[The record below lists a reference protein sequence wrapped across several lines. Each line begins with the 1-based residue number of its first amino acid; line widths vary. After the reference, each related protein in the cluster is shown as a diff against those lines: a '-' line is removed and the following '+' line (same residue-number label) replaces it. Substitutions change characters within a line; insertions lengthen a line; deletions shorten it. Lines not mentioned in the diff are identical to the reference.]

1 MSGSWLVV
9 ATVFFAASLSAQ
21 EPAPVA
27 HLGIVRFEN
36 SCGAAAQPV
45 FNRGVALLHSFEF
58 RDAVEAFNQTLAIDP
73 KCGIAYWGL
82 ALSIWSNPFV
92 NARRAE
98 PVLERG
104 LAAVRQ
110 GRSVGAGTQRERDFL
125 AAVATLYDD
134 FRAIDQGARLSA
146 YGAAMGLL
154 AARYPDDIEASIF
167 SALSKA
173 ISADPADKT
182 FSVQLEAGRLL
193 EDLFA
198 RYPEHPGLAHYIIH
212 TYDFPSIAARAQH
225 AAQRYAEIAPAAPH
239 ALHMPSHTFTRVGA
253 WLESINSNLA
263 STTAAKRTG
272 STSEEL
278 HASDYL
284 MYAYLQTGQDSA
296 ARALLA
302 QLPSMVAR
310 FDPARPTGAAP
321 VSAAYYAIAAIPA
334 RYALER
340 GEWAEAAR
348 LAPSRS
354 PFAWANS
361 VTLFARALGAAR
373 SGDTT
378 TARAQLAELA
388 LVRDRLAAEREA
400 YWQEQADIQL
410 LAAGAWLAL
419 AEGKSGEAVTL
430 MREAAARE
438 DATEKSA
445 VTPGP
450 LAPARELLGEMLLE
464 LGRPA
469 EALAEFQQ
477 ALLHEP
483 NRARTMAGAAR
494 ARSAIRGPAGA

>member
-1 MSGSWLVV
+1 MRGIRLVV
-9 ATVFFAASLSAQ
+9 TTMLFTSSLAAQ
-21 EPAPVA
+21 EPTPGAP
-27 HLGIVRFEN
+27 LGIVRFEN
-36 SCGAAAQPV
+36 SCNAAAQPV

-58 RDAVEAFNQTLAIDP
+58 RDAIEAFNQTLTADP

-98 PVLERG
+98 PLLDRG
-104 LAAVRQ
+104 LAVVEQ
-110 GRSVGAGTQRERDFL
+110 GRTVAAGTQRERDFL
-125 AAVATLYDD
+125 AAVALLYDD
-134 FRAIDQGARLSA
+134 FRQVDQVARLSS
-146 YGAAMGLL
+146 YRNAMGLV
-154 AARYPDDIEASIF
+154 AARYPDDIEAAIF
-167 SALSKA
+167 YALSMA

-193 EDLFA
+193 ENLFA

-212 TYDFPSIAARAQH
+212 TYDVPSIAGRAQH
-225 AAQRYAEIAPAAPH
+225 AAQRYAKIAPAAPH

-263 STTAAKRTG
+263 SAAAAKRAG

-284 MYAYLQTGQDSA
+284 MYAYLQAGQDSA
-296 ARALLA
+296 AAALVEE
-302 QLPSMVAR
+302 LPAMVAR
-310 FDPARPTGAAP
+310 FDPAKPTGAAP
-321 VSAAYYAIAAIPA
+321 VSAAYFAIAAIPA

-340 GEWAEAAR
+340 AKWAEAVQ
-348 LAPSRS
+348 LAPTRS
-354 PFAWANS
+354 PFAWVDA

-373 SGDTT
+373 IGDTR
-378 TARAQLAELA
+378 TARGQLAA
-388 LVRDRLAAEREA
+388 LTVVRDRLAVEREA
-400 YWQEQADIQL
+400 YWQEQTEIQL
-410 LAAGAWLAL
+410 LAAAAWIAL
-419 AEGKSGEAVTL
+419 AEGKSDEAVTQ

-450 LAPARELLGEMLLE
+450 LAPARELLGEMLLH
-464 LGRPA
+464 LNRPA

-483 NRARTMAGAAR
+483 NRSRTLAGAAR
-494 ARSAIRGPAGA
+494 ARSAARGR